1 MTYYLSTKCVEN
13 AYTVLAKYEINNA
26 SILHIFFILK
36 ACGYN
41 RLEQL
46 PLSVIADNGI
56 KPATMLSKLFSPE
69 ERSPKKYEFIS
80 PFSMKKWAAQ
90 APSEPLNKWVKS
102 RIKNN
107 VIGGAT
113 TWRTIIDDD
122 ASSETFKFK
131 YNYAEKIKELT
142 LKDIKINLLALAIWS
157 QRFTPFDEK
166 LSNIQLTEYF
176 NKVFKVT
183 EEEKDL
189 FFALDFREL
198 QVEYSDYIHDS
209 QHIRTLIGRPKS
221 ESDTKWID
229 SVKKSQS
236 YNLQYFEE
244 EIIMPDYSNN
254 SNPLK
259 VVEPLLS
266 RYRQVILSGPPGTS
280 KSHIANK
287 ISCKYNVKK
296 IQFHPS
302 YSYQNFI
309 GGYVVDGTTVNW
321 SDGVLFEFSKLA
333 RENVNEDY
341 LLIIDEINRANVGQ
355 VFGETIQCLDRNYTT
370 SIKRKNELVE
380 FSLPSN
386 LYIIGTMNTSDRSI
400 GAIDFAIKR
409 RFISIYVPPDASLA
423 EDLCETDFGISVG
436 DLLRK
441 LNSNLFNTLKN
452 RELAIGH
459 ALFFDES
466 VLSSSK
472 KKYIWSDNDFE
483 LLFNYK
489 ILPLIEDY
497 TKGNMSQ
504 LNEILGKDL
513 SNRITGSDFIQHLS
527 DLVS

>member
-1 MTYYLSTKCVEN
+1 MTYYLSTKCIEN
-13 AYTVLAKYEINNA
+13 VYTVLAQYEINNA

-46 PLSVIADNGI
+46 PVSVISENGI
-56 KPATMLSKLFSPE
+56 KPAIMLSKLFSPE
-69 ERSPKKYEFIS
+69 EQPPKKYEFIS

-113 TWRTIIDDD
+113 TWRSIIDDD
-122 ASSETFKFK
+122 TSNETFKFK

-157 QRFTPFDEK
+157 QRFTPFDKK
-166 LSNIQLTEYF
+166 LSKVQLTEYF
-176 NKVFKVT
+176 NKIFQIT
-183 EEEKDL
+183 EEETNL
-189 FFALDFREL
+189 FFALDFRKI
-198 QVEYSDYIHDS
+198 QVEYSNSIHDS
-209 QHIRTLIGRPKS
+209 QYIRTLIGKPKS
-221 ESDTKWID
+221 ETDTEWID
-229 SVKKSQS
+229 SVKKSKTN
-236 YNLQYFEE
+236 NLQYFEE
-244 EIIMPDYSNN
+244 EIIMPDYSNS
-254 SNPLK
+254 SNPLE

-266 RYRQVILSGPPGTS
+266 RYRQVILAGPPGTS
-280 KSHIANK
+280 KSHIANEV
-287 ISCKYNVKK
+287 SSKYNVRK

-321 SDGVLFEFSKLA
+321 NDGVLFEFSKLA
-333 RENVNEDY
+333 LENKSENY

-355 VFGETIQCLDRNYTT
+355 VFGETIQCLDRNSTT
-370 SIKRKNELVE
+370 NIKRKNELVE

-409 RFISIYVPPDASLA
+409 RFISIYVPPNASLV
-423 EDLCETDFGISVG
+423 EELCETDFGISTG

-466 VLSSSK
+466 VFNSSE
-472 KKYIWSDNDFE
+472 KKYIWSNNDFE

-513 SNRITGSDFIQHLS
+513 SNRVTGSDFIKHLS
-527 DLVS
+527 DFVS